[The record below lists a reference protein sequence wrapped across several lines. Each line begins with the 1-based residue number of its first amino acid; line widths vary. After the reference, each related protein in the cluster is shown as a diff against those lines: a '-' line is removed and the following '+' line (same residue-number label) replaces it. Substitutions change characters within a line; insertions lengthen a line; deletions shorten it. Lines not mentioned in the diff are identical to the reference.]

1 MINKKV
7 GQAFIKRNS
16 IQKKKGKDQRKI
28 SGFFDNSVL
37 MSGNKQAAKD
47 KNENKIGIE
56 LQNSEQLSDLKS
68 AFDTISKK

>member
-28 SGFFDNSVL
+28 SGFFDNSML

>member
-1 MINKKV
+1 M
-7 GQAFIKRNS
+7 
-16 IQKKKGKDQRKI
+16 
-28 SGFFDNSVL
+28 L